1 MKKTIMTLAAVAVAS
16 TSAFAANTAACK
28 GCHGQ
33 NFEKK
38 AMNVSK
44 VVKDMSK
51 EDIVTAL
58 KGYKAGTYGGNMK
71 GVMAGQVKA
80 LDDAAI
86 EAMASEIAGDE
97 KKAAPAAKD
106 AADAAKE
113 KASASMTDTVVDAA
127 KEKATE
133 AATEIV
139 KETADAAI
147 DAAKAK
153 ATEEAAGSAAKMMMK

>member
-1 MKKTIMTLAAVAVAS
+1 MKKTIITMVAVAFAS
-16 TSAFAANTAACK
+16 TSVFAANTAACV

-51 EDIVTAL
+51 ADIVAAL
-58 KGYKAGTYGGNMK
+58 KGYKDGSYGGNMK

-86 EAMASEIAGDE
+86 DEIATQIAGDD
-97 KKAAPAAKD
+97 KK
-106 AADAAKE
+106 E
-113 KASASMTDTVVDAA
+113 ASMTDAVVDAA
-127 KEKATE
+127 KEKATAVAKDVANSAVDAATNKAKE
-133 AATEIV
+133 AATG
-139 KETADAAI
+139 AAASFI
-147 DAAKAK
+147 K
-153 ATEEAAGSAAKMMMK
+153 